1 MQVLSRR
8 FTTFAAGKEEE
19 KQQAELKR
27 QPEVEEEKWL
37 TFKAFVE
44 TDLKKT
50 FWVMTSGL
58 FVRACAHMEKVTVK
72 YNTQK

>member
-1 MQVLSRR
+1 MQCSFFIYAFILRALSRR

-27 QPEVEEEKWL
+27 HLEVEEEKQL
-37 TFKAFVE
+37 AFKAFVE

-50 FWVMTSGL
+50 F
-58 FVRACAHMEKVTVK
+58 
-72 YNTQK
+72 